1 MRELPS
7 CVEVDEV
14 YFMGEA
20 LVMTKHGGQ
29 ADLTIEQ
36 KCFARN
42 EEGQALIEFAVSLP
56 LLLLI
61 VTGILTFGLA
71 LNNYVMLTNA
81 TDTGARALAI
91 SSGQTTDPCATAVTA
106 IYAAAPIL
114 KPSSFTFNFVLN
126 GAHYSGTTCSSASYT
141 TGAAANL
148 THQTPAQVTVTYP
161 CSLAVFGI
169 NYAPA
174 CSLQA
179 QTTELVQ

>member
-1 MRELPS
+1 MWEMNGLPEIEGPVS
-7 CVEVDEV
+7 ASHVRAEQTQSWKAS
-14 YFMGEA
+14 GE
-20 LVMTKHGGQ
+20 
-29 ADLTIEQ
+29 D
-36 KCFARN
+36 
-42 EEGQALIEFAVSLP
+42 GQALIEFAVSLP
-56 LLLLI
+56 ILLLI

-91 SSGQTTDPCATAVTA
+91 SSGQTTDPCATAVSA

-114 KPSSFTFNFVLN
+114 KPGSFTFSFVLN
-126 GAHYSGTTCSSASYT
+126 GTAYSGVSCSSSSYT

-148 THQTPAQVTVTYP
+148 VHGSPAQVTVTYP
-161 CSLAVFGI
+161 CSLAVFGV
-169 NYAPA
+169 NYASA

>member
-1 MRELPS
+1 MCEELISTEPRT
-7 CVEVDEV
+7 
-14 YFMGEA
+14 EA
-20 LVMTKHGGQ
+20 G
-29 ADLTIEQ
+29 LTLAAGCSTE
-36 KCFARN
+36 N
-42 EEGQALIEFAVSLP
+42 ESGQALVEFAVSLP

-71 LNNYVMLTNA
+71 LNNYVVLTNA

-91 SSGQTTDPCATAVTA
+91 SSGQTTDPCATAVNA

-114 KPSSFTFNFVLN
+114 KPTSFTFNFVLN
-126 GAHYSGTTCSSASYT
+126 GTHYSGTTCSSPSST

-148 THQTPAQVTVTYP
+148 AHQSPAQVTVTYP

>member
-1 MRELPS
+1 MCEELVS
-7 CVEVDEV
+7 TRLSN
-14 YFMGEA
+14 EA
-20 LVMTKHGGQ
+20 GSAT
-29 ADLTIEQ
+29 DLIDLSES
-36 KCFARN
+36 
-42 EEGQALIEFAVSLP
+42 ESGQALIEFAVSLP

-71 LNNYVMLTNA
+71 LNNYVVLTNA

-91 SSGQTTDPCATAVTA
+91 SSGQTTDPCATAVNA

-114 KPSSFTFNFVLN
+114 KPASFTFNFVLN
-126 GAHYSGTTCSSASYT
+126 GAHYTGTTCSSASYM

-148 THQTPAQVTVTYP
+148 VHQTPAQVTVTYP